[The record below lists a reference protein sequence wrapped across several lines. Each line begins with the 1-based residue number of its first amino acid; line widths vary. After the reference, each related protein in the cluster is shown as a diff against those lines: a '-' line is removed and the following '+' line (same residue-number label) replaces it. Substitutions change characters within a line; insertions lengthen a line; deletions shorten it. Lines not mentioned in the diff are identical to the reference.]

1 MKINLGCSGNCQNL
15 TGEFTELFICSDPT
29 CTTSVQNNQVLELTM
44 GGNITCIVVILIP
57 ELAKGHS
64 LTLESMKLTDP
75 LGTEI

>member
-1 MKINLGCSGNCQNL
+1 
-15 TGEFTELFICSDPT
+15 
-29 CTTSVQNNQVLELTM
+29 M